1 VIVAGMQPGCD
12 DKRISMRKTLLAT
25 TCLAALL
32 PVTVQAETTITTATT
47 TPVRTSTI
55 KSGTPDSIKITS
67 AGSIKP
73 ASGTAVT
80 IDSNHGVINEGTI
93 EIRNADGAR
102 GIVAEAGTSGAIT
115 NAATGKIIIDETYA
129 PTDIDN
135 DGDLDGPFA
144 IGTNRVGIATLG
156 AFNGNIVNSGEI
168 TIKGNDS
175 AGIRLGG
182 PLTGNFTTDG
192 TISVLG
198 DRALGV
204 GLQDVNGNVRLA
216 GTITATGVDAIG
228 ARLSGNINGALVVQ
242 GTLTATG
249 YRYTTPPTDP
259 SKLDADD
266 LLLGGPALSVEG
278 NVTGGIVLAVPPKD
292 NSTTDND
299 EDKDGIPDDK
309 EGSAA
314 VRSFGSAAAVRIG
327 SATQSVTIGPVAGT
341 GTGLGLIIDGSV
353 VGNGLYAGKD
363 GNGMQIGG
371 LGGAVTIAGGIGIG
385 ASGSV
390 SALSR
395 DVAATAIRIG
405 SGATTPELRNAGKI
419 EATTAGNAAGSI
431 ATAVLVDAGGDVAL
445 IRNSGTIAAKTGGDN
460 GTARAIVDLSGNVDV
475 VENSG
480 TISATGALA
489 TSDRNVAIDLSAHAT
504 GATVKQTAVAAG
516 LTAPSIVGDVR
527 FGNGNDLFDIADG
540 TVKGNS
546 YFGGGNNRLALSGDA
561 IYTGNTRFGAG
572 NDSMTLAGTSKYSG
586 AVDFGGGADT
596 LSIGGTSI
604 FSGTLANAQG
614 LAVAVSGGT
623 FDVSGATTIAS
634 LAVTDKGTLGVLL
647 DTGSTGTALQVSGNA
662 SFGAESKLALR
673 LTSIEQAEGQHV
685 VLTAG
690 SLTGASNLTASQT
703 LLPFLY
709 KGTLS
714 SNATQLIVD
723 VSRKSVSEL
732 GLNRSEASAFDAV
745 LDAVVAEQKIEDVF
759 LGITDGDQ
767 FRGQLGQML
776 PEHEGGVFETVT
788 SGSRALSRYLQD
800 PNAPF
805 QDEGKW
811 GYWINQAVWGTS
823 KSVGDT
829 ASYDVSG
836 WGIGLGAEIK
846 SDIGNFGGS
855 IAFLS
860 GKDSNGSNANEVS
873 TSQFEGALH
882 WRLRSKGFMAN
893 ARVSGAPIKMK
904 GTRIFQAEA
913 GAEDVEETMKGKWDG
928 TLWSA
933 SGSLAYDIVSDGGLS
948 IRPMVA
954 VDYYKLKEDGYQE
967 TGGGDALDLT
977 VLGRNSD
984 ELAVSGTVTVGL
996 DFGGRDQYDG
1006 WTRFEIEGGRR
1017 QIVGGTLGATTASFK
1032 DGTPFTL
1039 VPEDRTSGWV
1049 GRLRGIA
1056 GNSAFQVAGEVSA
1069 EEQQSHI
1076 GWAFRASLRVGL

>member
-1 VIVAGMQPGCD
+1 
-12 DKRISMRKTLLAT
+12 MRKTLLAT
-25 TCLAALL
+25 TCVAALL
-32 PVTVQAETTITTATT
+32 PATVQAETTISTAIT
-47 TPVRTSTI
+47 TPVRTSTV
-55 KSGTPDSIKITS
+55 KSGTPDNIKITT
-67 AGSIKP
+67 AGSVKP

-80 IDSNHGVINEGTI
+80 IDSNHSIINEGAI

-102 GIVAEAGTSGAIT
+102 GIVANAGTAGSIT
-115 NAATGKIIIDETYA
+115 NAATGKIVIDESYA

-144 IGTNRVGIATLG
+144 IGSNRVGIATSG
-156 AFNGNIVNSGEI
+156 AFTGNILNSGTI

-182 PLTGNFTTDG
+182 PLTGKFTTDG

-216 GTITATGVDAIG
+216 GTITATGVDAIA
-228 ARLSGNINGALVVQ
+228 ARLTGNINGALEIQ
-242 GTLTATG
+242 GALTATG
-249 YRYTTPPTDP
+249 YRYTTPPADP

-278 NVTGGIVLAVPPKD
+278 NVTGGIILAVPPK
-292 NSTTDND
+292 NNNPNDND

-363 GNGMQIGG
+363 GNGLQVGG

-390 SALSR
+390 AALSR

-419 EATTAGNAAGSI
+419 EATSAGNVAGSV
-431 ATAVLVDAGGDVAL
+431 ATAVLVEAGGNVPL

-460 GTARAIVDLSGNVDV
+460 GTARAIVDLSGNVGT

-489 TSDRNVAIDLSAHAT
+489 SSDRNVAIDLSANAS

-516 LTAPSIVGDVR
+516 IAAPAIVGDVR
-527 FGNGNDLFDIADG
+527 FGTGNDVFDIADG

-546 YFGGGNNRLALSGDA
+546 FFGEGNNRLALSGKGA
-561 IYTGNTRFGAG
+561 YTGNVRFGSG
-572 NDSMTLAGTSKYSG
+572 NDSMTLAGTSKFTG
-586 AVDFGGGADT
+586 AVDFGGGANT
-596 LSIGGTSI
+596 LSIGGTSV
-604 FSGTLANAQG
+604 FSGTLSNAQG

-623 FDVSGATTIAS
+623 FDISGAATIGS

-647 DTGSTGTALQVSGNA
+647 DKGNTGTALQVTGNA

-673 LTSIEQAEGQHV
+673 LNSIAQAEGRHI

-690 SLTGASNLTASQT
+690 SLTGASNLTASQA

-723 VSRKSVSEL
+723 VSRKTTGEL
-732 GLNRSEASAFDAV
+732 GLNRSEAGAFDAV
-745 LDAVVAEQKIEDVF
+745 FKAIPADQKVEKAF
-759 LGITDGDQ
+759 LGITDGEA
-767 FRGQLGQML
+767 FRTQLGQML
-776 PEHEGGVFETVT
+776 PEHEGGVFETLT

-811 GYWINQAVWGTS
+811 GYWVNQAVWGTS
-823 KSVGDT
+823 KSIGNT

-846 SDIGNFGGS
+846 SDIGSFGGS
-855 IAFLS
+855 FAFLS
-860 GKDSNGSNANEVS
+860 GKDGNGSNANEVS

-882 WRLRSKGFMAN
+882 WRLRSDGFMAN
-893 ARVSGAPIKMK
+893 ARVSGAPVKLK
-904 GTRIFQAEA
+904 GTRIFQAKD
-913 GAEDVEETMKGKWDG
+913 GAETIEKTMKGKWDG

-933 SGSLAYDIVSDGGLS
+933 SGSLAYDVVSKGGLS
-948 IRPMVA
+948 LRPMVA
-954 VDYYKLKEDGYQE
+954 LDYFKLKEDGYQE
-967 TGGGDALDLT
+967 SGGGAALDLK
-977 VLGRNSD
+977 VLERNSD
-984 ELAVSGTVTVGL
+984 ELAVSGTVALGL
-996 DFGGRDQYDG
+996 DFGGLDQYDG

-1017 QIVGGTLGATTASFK
+1017 QIVGGSLGATTASFK

-1069 EEQQSHI
+1069 EEQQSHF

>member
-1 VIVAGMQPGCD
+1 
-12 DKRISMRKTLLAT
+12 MRNTLLAT

-32 PVTVQAETTITTATT
+32 STTAQAETTITTATT
-47 TPVRTSTI
+47 APVRTSTI
-55 KSGTPDSIKITS
+55 KSGAPDDIKITS
-67 AGSIKP
+67 TGSVKP
-73 ASGTAVT
+73 TTGTAVT
-80 IDSNHGVINEGTI
+80 IDSNHKVINEGTI
-93 EIRNADGAR
+93 EISNVNGAR
-102 GIVAEAGTSGAIT
+102 GIVANAGTVGSIT
-115 NAATGKIIIDETYA
+115 NAATGKIILDEPYA

-135 DGDLDGPFA
+135 DGDIDGAFA
-144 IGTNRVGIATLG
+144 LGSNRVGISTLG
-156 AFNGNIVNSGEI
+156 AFTGNIVNSGAI
-168 TIKGNDS
+168 TIEGNDS

-182 PLTGNFTTDG
+182 SLTGNFTTDG
-192 TISVLG
+192 TVSVLG

-204 GLQDVNGNVRLA
+204 GLQGVTGNVRLA
-216 GTITATGVDAIG
+216 GTITATGLDATA
-228 ARLSGNINGALVVQ
+228 ARLAGNITGALVVQ
-242 GTLTATG
+242 GSLTATG
-249 YRYTTPPTDP
+249 YRFTTPPADP

-266 LLLGGPALSVEG
+266 LLIGGPAMSVEG
-278 NVTGGIVLAVPPKD
+278 NVSGGIVLAVPPKD
-292 NSTTDND
+292 SSTTDND

-327 SATQSVTIGPVAGT
+327 SATQSVTIGPVAGA
-341 GTGLGLIIDGSV
+341 GTGFGLIIDGGV
-353 VGNGLYAGKD
+353 IGNGLYAGKD

-385 ASGSV
+385 ATGSV
-390 SALSR
+390 SALSK

-419 EATTAGNAAGSI
+419 EATTAGNVAGSV
-431 ATAVLVDAGGDVAL
+431 ATAVLVQTGANVGL
-445 IRNSGTIAAKTGGDN
+445 IRNSGLIAAKTGGDN
-460 GTARAIVDLSGNVDV
+460 GTARAIVDLSGTVAT

-489 TSDRNVAIDLSAHAT
+489 TSDRNVAIDLSANAA
-504 GATVKQTAVAAG
+504 GATVKQTAVASGVA
-516 LTAPSIVGDVR
+516 APSIVGDVR
-527 FGNGNDLFDIADG
+527 FGGGNDEFDIADG
-540 TVKGNS
+540 SVKGNS
-546 YFGGGNNRLALSGDA
+546 FFGGGNNRLALSGDA
-561 IYTGNTRFGAG
+561 TYAGNARFGAG
-572 NDSMTLAGTSKYSG
+572 NDSMTLAGTSKFTG
-586 AVDFGGGADT
+586 AADFGGGTDT
-596 LSIGGTSI
+596 LSIGGTAI
-604 FSGTLANAQG
+604 FSGSLANAQG
-614 LAVAVSGGT
+614 LAVSVSGGT
-623 FDVSGATTIAS
+623 FDVSGKATIAS
-634 LAVTDKGTLGVLL
+634 LAVADKGTLGVLL
-647 DTGSTGTALQVSGNA
+647 DTGATGTGLQVTGNA
-662 SFGAESKLALR
+662 GFGAESKLALK
-673 LTSIEQAEGQHV
+673 LSSIEQAEGRHV

-690 SLTGASNLTASQT
+690 TLTGANNLTASQT

-709 KGTLS
+709 KGTLT

-723 VSRKSVSEL
+723 VSRKSTSEL
-732 GLNRSEASAFDAV
+732 GLNRSEAGVFDAV
-745 LDAVVAEQKIEDVF
+745 LDAVVADQKIEDVF
-759 LGITDGDQ
+759 LGITSGDQ
-767 FRGQLGQML
+767 FRSQLGQML

-788 SGSRALSRYLQD
+788 SGSRALSRHLQD

-811 GYWINQAVWGTS
+811 GYWVNQAVWGTS

-855 IAFLS
+855 IAFLN
-860 GKDSNGSNANEVS
+860 GKDGNGSNANEVS

-904 GTRIFQAEA
+904 GTRIFSAEA
-913 GAEDVEETMKGKWDG
+913 GADDIEKTMKGKWDG

-933 SGSLAYDIVSDGGLS
+933 SGSLAYDAHAGGIT

-954 VDYYKLKEDGYQE
+954 VDYFKLTEKGYQE
-967 TGGGDALDLT
+967 TGGGNALDLK
-977 VLGRNSD
+977 VLGRDSD
-984 ELAVSGTVTVGL
+984 ELAVSGTVALGM
-996 DFGGRDQYDG
+996 DFGGLDQYDG

-1017 QIVGGTLGATTASFK
+1017 QIVGGTLGSTTASFK

-1039 VPEDRTSGWV
+1039 TPDDRTSGWV

-1056 GNSAFQVAGEVSA
+1056 GNSAFQVAGEMSA
-1069 EEQQSHI
+1069 EEQQNHI

>member
-1 VIVAGMQPGCD
+1 
-12 DKRISMRKTLLAT
+12 MRKTLLAS

-32 PVTVQAETTITTATT
+32 STAAHAETTITTATT
-47 TPVRTSTI
+47 APVRTSTI
-55 KSGTPDSIKITS
+55 KSGAPDDIKITS
-67 AGSIKP
+67 TGSIKP
-73 ASGTAVT
+73 TTGPAVT
-80 IDSNHGVINEGTI
+80 IDSNHKVINEGTI
-93 EIRNADGAR
+93 EISNVNGAT
-102 GIVAEAGTSGAIT
+102 GIFANAGTTGGIT
-115 NAATGKIIIDETYA
+115 NAATGKIVIDEPYA

-135 DGDLDGPFA
+135 DGDIDGPFA
-144 IGTNRVGIATLG
+144 IGSNRVGIATGG
-156 AFNGNIVNSGEI
+156 AFSGNIVNSGSI
-168 TIKGNDS
+168 TIEGNDS

-182 PLTGNFTTDG
+182 PLTGNFTSDG
-192 TISVLG
+192 TIAVLG
-198 DRALGV
+198 DRAVGV
-204 GLQDVNGNVRLA
+204 GLRDVTGNVRLA

-228 ARLSGNINGALVVQ
+228 APLAGNITGALVVQ
-242 GTLTATG
+242 GNLAATG
-249 YRYTTPPTDP
+249 YRFTTPPTDP

-266 LLLGGPALSVEG
+266 LLIGGPALSVEG
-278 NVTGGIVLAVPPKD
+278 NVTGGIILAVPPKD
-292 NSTTDND
+292 ASTTDND

-327 SATQSVTIGPVAGT
+327 SASQSVTIGPVAGT
-341 GTGLGLIIDGSV
+341 GTGFGLIIDGIV

-363 GNGMQIGG
+363 GNGLQVGG
-371 LGGAVTIAGGIGIG
+371 LGGAVTIAGGIGV
-385 ASGSV
+385 SGSV
-390 SALSR
+390 SALSK
-395 DVAATAIRIG
+395 DTAATAIRIG
-405 SGATTPELRNAGKI
+405 SGATTPEIRVAGRV
-419 EATTAGNAAGSI
+419 EATTAGNVAGSI
-431 ATAVLVDAGGDVAL
+431 ATAVLVEAGGDVAL

-460 GTARAIVDLSGNVDV
+460 GTARAIVDLSGRVAT

-480 TISATGALA
+480 TITATGALA
-489 TSDRNVAIDLSAHAT
+489 TSDRNIAIDLSANSA

-516 LTAPSIVGDVR
+516 VTAPSIIGDVR
-527 FGNGNDLFDIADG
+527 FGGGNDVFDIADG
-540 TVKGNS
+540 SVKGNS
-546 YFGGGNNRLALSGDA
+546 FFGGGNNRLALSGDA
-561 IYTGNTRFGAG
+561 TYAGNARFGAG
-572 NDSMTLAGTSKYSG
+572 NDIMTLAGTAKFAG
-586 AVDFGGGADT
+586 LADFGGGADSLT
-596 LSIGGTSI
+596 IGGTSI
-604 FSGTLANAQG
+604 FTGSLANAQG
-614 LAVAVSGGT
+614 LAVAVGGGT
-623 FDVSGATTIAS
+623 FDVTGAAQIAS

-647 DTGSTGTALQVSGNA
+647 DTGSTGTALQVTGNA

-673 LTSIEQAEGQHV
+673 LTSIEDAEGRHI
-685 VLTAG
+685 VLSAG

-709 KGTLS
+709 KGTLT

-723 VSRKSVSEL
+723 VSRKSTTEL
-732 GLNRSEASAFDAV
+732 GLNRSEAGAFDAV
-745 LDAVVAEQKIEDVF
+745 LDAVVADQKIEDVF
-759 LGITDGDQ
+759 LGITGGEQ
-767 FRGQLGQML
+767 FRAQLGQML

-811 GYWINQAVWGTS
+811 GYWVNQAVWGTS

-836 WGIGLGAEIK
+836 WGISGGAEIK
-846 SDIGNFGGS
+846 SDVGNFGGS

-860 GKDSNGSNANEVS
+860 GKDSNGSNANEVA

-893 ARVSGAPIKMK
+893 ARVSGAPISMK
-904 GTRIFQAEA
+904 GTRIFRAEA
-913 GAEDVEETMKGKWDG
+913 GAEDIDKTMKGKWDG

-933 SGSLAYDIVSDGGLS
+933 SGSLAYDAHAGSIT

-954 VDYYKLKEDGYQE
+954 VDYFKLTEKGYQE
-967 TGGGDALDLT
+967 TGGGDALDLK
-977 VLGRNSD
+977 VLGRDSD
-984 ELAVSGTVTVGL
+984 ELAVSGTVALGI
-996 DFGGRDQYDG
+996 DFGGLDQYDG

-1017 QIVGGTLGATTASFK
+1017 QIVSGTLGSTTASFK

-1039 VPEDRTSGWV
+1039 IPDDRTSGWV

-1056 GNSAFQVAGEVSA
+1056 GNSAFQVAGEMSA